1 MKLLTCTITLFLSL
15 TAASGFAPQPT
26 SSKTSS
32 SSSSSS
38 ALDATRR
45 DVFQSAALMGIFL
58 IPQVASA
65 EARPMYLTEPTAE
78 FKANEEKAMA
88 FKRAQLLIKKE
99 FQDVLGRLMAEGD
112 DADALEKDMKAIQ
125 AAVAKNG
132 GLPLG
137 IKKEELFKTIRSK
150 KAKGFWPTKVEVA

>member
-1 MKLLTCTITLFLSL
+1 MKFLTCTTLFLSL

-32 SSSSSS
+32 SS

-45 DVFQSAALMGIFL
+45 DVFQSAALMGMFL

-65 EARPMYLTEPTAE
+65 DSRPMYLTEPTDE
-78 FKANEEKAMA
+78 FKENEIKAMA
-88 FKRAQLLIKKE
+88 FKREQLRIKKDYQE
-99 FQDVLGRLMAEGD
+99 SVARLVNEVD
-112 DADALEKDMKAIQ
+112 DEEKLYDAVKNIQ
-125 AAVAKNG
+125 AEVAKNH

-137 IKKEELFKTIRSK
+137 VKKEDLYKIIRSR

>member
-1 MKLLTCTITLFLSL
+1 MKLFTCTTLFLSL
-15 TAASGFAPQPT
+15 TSASAFAPQPT

-32 SSSSSS
+32 SSV
-38 ALDATRR
+38 LEATRR
-45 DVFQSAALMGIFL
+45 DVFQSAALMGMFI

-65 EARPMYLTEPTAE
+65 EPRPMYLTEPTDE
-78 FKANEEKAMA
+78 FKVNEEKAMA
-88 FKRAQLLIKKE
+88 FKRAQLIVKKE
-99 FQDVLGRLMAEGD
+99 FQDAVARLMAEGN
-112 DADALEKDMKAIQ
+112 DAEALEKDIKAVQ
-125 AAVAKNG
+125 ALVAKNL